1 VSAVEAQAP
10 PVLAAHELS
19 VRYGGIEAL
28 RQVSLG
34 FDAKHTYGLIGPNG
48 AGKTTFFDCLSG
60 VAKPSGGH
68 VYLFGTDIT
77 RRPPTW
83 RSRQGIRR
91 TFQRQQTFGHLTVEE
106 NLMVSLEWRNTAR
119 IVAAG
124 TLRLAGTERRER
136 ACRDQARTVLEL
148 CGLSDLAGEAAG
160 RLPIGQAR
168 MVEFARAIV
177 DTPAVLLLDEP
188 TSGLQHDDTLKLGQ
202 LMAMVRDVHGTCV
215 VLVEHDVQFVMDN
228 CDQIVVLNL
237 GTILTSGTP
246 AQIRNDPIVQAAYL
260 GTSPTKGA
268 TFN

>member
-1 VSAVEAQAP
+1 
-10 PVLAAHELS
+10 VLAAHELS

-34 FDAKHTYGLIGPNG
+34 FDAKQTYGLIGPNG

-60 VAKPSGGH
+60 VARPSAGR
-68 VYLFGTDIT
+68 VYLLGADIT
-77 RRPPTW
+77 QRPPTW
-83 RSRQGIRR
+83 RSRRGIRR

-106 NLMVSLEWRNTAR
+106 NLMVALEWRNTPR
-119 IVAAG
+119 SVAAG
-124 TLRLAGTERRER
+124 TLGLPGTQRREQAHR
-136 ACRDQARTVLEL
+136 EQARAVLDM
-148 CGLSDLAGEAAG
+148 CGLADLADEPAG

-188 TSGLQHDDTLKLGQ
+188 TSGLQHDDTLRLAE
-202 LMAMVRDVHGTCV
+202 LMAMVRDVHGTSV
-215 VLVEHDVQFVMDN
+215 VLVEHDMQFVMDN

-246 AQIRNDPIVQAAYL
+246 AQIRNDPVVQAAYL
-260 GTSPTKGA
+260 GTSPTEGG
-268 TFN
+268 TFA